1 VADDLSLLADSV
13 LRITA
18 RWCWDRLRNRHR
30 GTPQFAIIGYGKL
43 GGKELGYGSD
53 LDIVFVFDD
62 DDERASEVYA
72 AFVRKLIN
80 WLTVK
85 TGEGDLFEID
95 TELRPNGNSGLLV
108 TSFKAYAD
116 YQERRGSNTAWTW
129 EHQAM
134 TRARF
139 VLGSEDLHARFDAV
153 REAVITAPRDAAA
166 LRGEIQAM
174 RQRLYAA
181 HSVPAGQFEVK
192 HSPGGMLDAEFAVQY
207 LVLSQS
213 AAHPGLQGNVGNI
226 ALLQRAEAAG
236 LLPAG
241 VGRAAADAYR
251 TLRQVQHRARL
262 NEEPTRVPQDAL
274 AAERDAVLALWR
286 AVFG

>member
-1 VADDLSLLADSV
+1 
-13 LRITA
+13 
-18 RWCWDRLRNRHR
+18 
-30 GTPQFAIIGYGKL
+30 
-43 GGKELGYGSD
+43 
-53 LDIVFVFDD
+53 
-62 DDERASEVYA
+62 
-72 AFVRKLIN
+72 
-80 WLTVK
+80 
-85 TGEGDLFEID
+85 
-95 TELRPNGNSGLLV
+95 
-108 TSFKAYAD
+108 
-116 YQERRGSNTAWTW
+116 
-129 EHQAM
+129 
-134 TRARF
+134 